1 MFDTTVIFLTATFG
15 LLIAIMSYVLKS
27 ASKKS
32 KSNSFIVNRY
42 ILIGFILLFYS
53 IYKKYMSNK
62 QIQIITDI
70 PKIKYEIIVAA
81 LFTIFAA
88 SIEAY
93 LIEIHDVS
101 YVGPLSISWA
111 ILFLGLIG
119 KFYLNEEITNFR
131 CFGYLLVCVGLI
143 IISIK

>member
-1 MFDTTVIFLTATFG
+1 MFDTEVILLTATFG
-15 LLIAIMSYVLKS
+15 LLIAIMLYILKS
-27 ASKKS
+27 ASH
-32 KSNSFIVNRY
+32 KSNSKSFIVNRY
-42 ILIGFILLFYS
+42 ILIGFILLIYS
-53 IYKKYMSNK
+53 IYRKYMSDK
-62 QIQIITDI
+62 QIKIISDI

-81 LFTIFAA
+81 LFTIIAA
-88 SIEAY
+88 LIEAY
-93 LIEIHDVS
+93 LIDINDVS
-101 YVGPLSISWA
+101 YIGPLSISWT